1 MNTKLTLADVKYL
14 QDKQWL
20 LDSEIMKTKNINL
33 QEWINSYQANHN
45 IAMKLEIAE
54 FVNECR
60 DIWKYWKQQAVDRKK
75 LLNEAIDVVH
85 FIFLNLNKM
94 HSSLEDKFKEIEDYT
109 ESANRYI
116 GDTVKVHHLEQLV
129 SEDYNTYYTLGFV
142 LVILDRYGF
151 TAKDIIDE
159 YNEKNKEN
167 FSRLERGY

>member
-1 MNTKLTLADVKYL
+1 MNTKLPIADVKYL

-20 LDSEIMKTKNINL
+20 LDSEIMKAKNINL

-75 LLNEAIDVVH
+75 LLNEAIDVIH
-85 FIFLNLNKM
+85 FVFLKLNKI
-94 HSSLEDKFKEIEDYT
+94 HSSLEDKFKSIDDYT

-116 GDTVKVHHLEQLV
+116 GDTLKVHHLEQLV
-129 SEDYNTYYTLGFV
+129 SEDYNTYYILGFV
-142 LVILDRYGF
+142 LTILDRYGF
-151 TAKDIIDE
+151 TTKDIIDE

-167 FSRLERGY
+167 FERLESGY